1 MANIRSLTAS
11 VIMLLQGCASPGAEA
26 STNLDLADLAPLL
39 KSVQQLIQSGFGD
52 AEAGQINAMAR
63 SMPVGQTKELKFQ
76 TVFHRTSTML
86 RLQVKKDD
94 VDAVDVWFLT
104 APELAAE
111 IQKAMKPFLH

>member
-1 MANIRSLTAS
+1 
-11 VIMLLQGCASPGAEA
+11 VLLQGCASPGAEA

-76 TVFHRTSTML
+76 TVFHGTSTIL
-86 RLQVKKDD
+86 RLQVKKTMSTP
-94 VDAVDVWFLT
+94 WMSGFL
-104 APELAAE
+104 PRPNWLP
-111 IQKAMKPFLH
+111 KYRKP